1 MNHES
6 IQESAPCPSKTG
18 RVIHQTGEKSVI
30 QSANEPTITVKEVLN
45 TPTAGQKTDI
55 LIPLPEVA
63 LSLPSPTL
71 TTNPETVTPAISA
84 ACASA
89 AISPMTLSTTP
100 VPEEKAGLLNK
111 GFSTEFSLASSYCQ
125 EYPYGN
131 ESLYKECI
139 SEVMLKDG
147 WSIKKE
153 VRTEFGIAD
162 LVAQRGTETWVIE
175 AKISSDNNSIAHACG
190 QLLFYTAAIP
200 FTKRVVATPNRLPSW
215 SLYKAMRLNGIEPFE
230 FTEYY
235 FSAKRLFDEK
245 SLLKRHVNMIESAT
259 IAIQELMLFLSNAD
273 PIHNPDV
280 INQWLALADMHDDIN
295 EMIQVKLSNYRPES
309 SVVA

>member
-1 MNHES
+1 MSSGS
-6 IQESAPCPSKTG
+6 IQESAPCQSKTG
-18 RVIHQTGEKSVI
+18 RVIRKTGKPSVNP
-30 QSANEPTITVKEVLN
+30 SVKERAIAAKAVPPIPN
-45 TPTAGQKTDI
+45 AAPAI
-55 LIPLPEVA
+55 ENPIPLPEVE
-63 LSLPSPTL
+63 SFSRSPTL
-71 TTNPETVTPAISA
+71 TTNPETVTPTISGP
-84 ACASA
+84 CASA
-89 AISPMTLSTTP
+89 AISPMTPSTTP
-100 VPEEKAGLLNK
+100 IPDEKAGLLNN
-111 GFSTEFSLASSYCQ
+111 GFSTEFSLAASYCQ
-125 EYPYGN
+125 EYPYGT

-200 FTKRVVATPNRLPSW
+200 FTKRVVATPNRLPSF

-235 FSAKRLFDEK
+235 FSAKCLFDEK
-245 SLLKRHVNMIESAT
+245 SLLKRHANMIESAT
-259 IAIQELMLFLSNAD
+259 ISIQELMLFLSNAD
-273 PIHNPDV
+273 PIHDPDV
-280 INQWLALADMHDDIN
+280 INQWRALAAMHRDAAHGIDAVFGKPHL
-295 EMIQVKLSNYRPES
+295 EL
-309 SVVA
+309 AA